1 MLITLKILEYWKAA
15 VFAGE
20 ACQGTCKQYLPS
32 VTGASREMARALR
45 KAVLYKDKVL
55 LGEGDDVCN
64 EEKEKEL

>member
-15 VFAGE
+15 AFAGK

-32 VTGASREMARALR
+32 VTGASRETACALQ

-55 LGEGDDVCN
+55 LGEGDVCN